1 MNDYS
6 WDNPDLQ
13 LICGECHF
21 KDKDPMLCH
30 GVKPPI
36 KKTFIPNDVSSCSFI
51 RESYWERIPKEKQDE
66 IDDFIKKR
74 SERYYKKENI

>member
-1 MNDYS
+1 
-6 WDNPDLQ
+6 
-13 LICGECHF
+13 
-21 KDKDPMLCH
+21 MLCH

-74 SERYYKKENI
+74 SERYYKKENL